1 VTECSLC
8 NNEVNLRGRAQG
20 LPAQGLQKDVD
31 LQGHVLL
38 AQMHSAGWLP
48 VPLLATARAVQAWF
62 RECRPAAAEDPL
74 TAAACLQQCLAAA
87 LPHGEPLC
95 LAQGSA
101 LAFDLAADTTPEPSR
116 TVTRYASVSGTG
128 QRSRI

>member
-1 VTECSLC
+1 
-8 NNEVNLRGRAQG
+8 VNHRGRAQG
-20 LPAQGLQKDVD
+20 LPAQALQKDVD

-38 AQMHSAGWLP
+38 AQMHGAGWLP

-87 LPHGEPLC
+87 LPHGKPLC

-101 LAFDLAADTTPEPSR
+101 LALTSQLTQHPSLIAPSHGMPLCQAQGSALAFDTTS
-116 TVTRYASVSGTG
+116 
-128 QRSRI
+128 